1 MNEPIPVLK
10 KRINLD
16 WLTYQESKGDGYIGL
31 LANKEPSPFDS
42 PWKNQIYSFLKA
54 DSVYVLL
61 ASQKIHSS

>member
-42 PWKNQIYSFLKA
+42 WQVS
-54 DSVYVLL
+54 
-61 ASQKIHSS
+61 